1 MKFNSL
7 AIFGVL
13 FVVLGIAGLAHPNV
27 VMPAKKQELEIAGN
41 KVIME
46 TRRVV
51 EIPKNSWSASG
62 GCGWGCF
69 VSEPGESESAPQ
81 VIATARVLA
90 SVMLVPFFLGN
101 ADLS

>member
-7 AIFGVL
+7 TVFGVL
-13 FVVLGIAGLAHPNV
+13 FVVLGIAALAHPNV

-51 EIPKNSWSASG
+51 EIPRILGVLLVVAG
-62 GCGWGCF
+62 GAALF
-69 VSEPGESESAPQ
+69 LSQ
-81 VIATARVLA
+81 VN
-90 SVMLVPFFLGN
+90 P
-101 ADLS
+101 DLRRK

>member
-7 AIFGVL
+7 VIFGVL
-13 FVVLGIAGLAHPNV
+13 FIALGIAGLVHPNV

-51 EIPKNSWSASG
+51 EVPKILGMLLVVAG
-62 GCGWGCF
+62 GAILF
-69 VSEPGESESAPQ
+69 LSQ
-81 VIATARVLA
+81 VN
-90 SVMLVPFFLGN
+90 PN
-101 ADLS
+101 LSRR

>member
-1 MKFNSL
+1 VELKFNSL

-13 FVVLGIAGLAHPNV
+13 FVALGIAGLSHPNV

-51 EIPKNSWSASG
+51 EIPKILGVLLVVAG
-62 GCGWGCF
+62 GAALF
-69 VSEPGESESAPQ
+69 LSQ
-81 VIATARVLA
+81 VNPNLRRR
-90 SVMLVPFFLGN
+90 
-101 ADLS
+101 